1 MKLRQTSSE
10 DEPAVNLTPLIDV
23 VFILLIFFMVSTTF
37 QRESEIK
44 IELPEASSE
53 PVEEEKESLEIVI
66 DADGHYF
73 IDEQQVVNTE
83 LETLKTAIRKFLG
96 EVTLLGQSFVKDPD
110 LTVGKLL
117 DQSGATVLRFERV
130 ELGEGIE
137 KKSENFADE
146 VMAQVKGG

>member
-1 MKLRQTSSE
+1 MKLRQTSGE

-44 IELPEASSE
+44 IELPEASADA
-53 PVEEEKESLEIVI
+53 VEERKELLEIVI

-83 LETLKTAIRKFLG
+83 LETLQSAIRKFLG
-96 EVTLLGQSFVKDPD
+96 EQTEIPVVIRADRRTPYESVVRAMDATAQLGLVQMS
-110 LTVGKLL
+110 L
-117 DQSGATVLRFERV
+117 AT
-130 ELGEGIE
+130 
-137 KKSENFADE
+137 SQPEN
-146 VMAQVKGG
+146 GGD

>member
-1 MKLRQTSSE
+1 VKLRQTSSE

-53 PVEEEKESLEIVI
+53 PVEETDDVLEIVI
-66 DADGHYF
+66 DIEGHYF
-73 IDEQQVVNTE
+73 IGEQQVVNTE

-96 EVTLLGQSFVKDPD
+96 EQTEMPVVIRADRNTPYESVVRAMDATAQLGLLQMS
-110 LTVGKLL
+110 L
-117 DQSGATVLRFERV
+117 ATNQPENK
-130 ELGEGIE
+130 GE
-137 KKSENFADE
+137 
-146 VMAQVKGG
+146 

>member
-53 PVEEEKESLEIVI
+53 PVEEKEEALEILI
-66 DADGHYF
+66 DIEGHYF

-83 LETLKTAIRKFLG
+83 LETLKAAIKKFLG
-96 EVTLLGQSFVKDPD
+96 EQTERPVVIRADRNTPYEAVVRAMDATAQLGLVQMS
-110 LTVGKLL
+110 L
-117 DQSGATVLRFERV
+117 ATSQPENG
-130 ELGEGIE
+130 GE
-137 KKSENFADE
+137 
-146 VMAQVKGG
+146 

>member
-53 PVEEEKESLEIVI
+53 PVEEKEDVLEIVI
-66 DADGHYF
+66 DIEGHYF

-83 LETLKTAIRKFLG
+83 LETLKTAIQKFLG
-96 EVTLLGQSFVKDPD
+96 GQTEMPVVIRADRNTPYEAVVRAMDATAQLGLLQMS
-110 LTVGKLL
+110 L
-117 DQSGATVLRFERV
+117 ATNQPEN
-130 ELGEGIE
+130 EGE
-137 KKSENFADE
+137 
-146 VMAQVKGG
+146 

>member
-53 PVEEEKESLEIVI
+53 PVEENEESLEILI
-66 DADGHYF
+66 DVEGHYF
-73 IDEQQVVNTE
+73 IGEQQVVNTE

-96 EVTLLGQSFVKDPD
+96 ERTEMPVVIRADRSTPYEAVVRAMDATAQLGLLQMS
-110 LTVGKLL
+110 L
-117 DQSGATVLRFERV
+117 ATNQPES
-130 ELGEGIE
+130 EGE
-137 KKSENFADE
+137 
-146 VMAQVKGG
+146 